1 MAEPVTAQPSYRA
14 LLGVP
19 SLGRVLLAMQI
30 ARISQS
36 MIGIVMILFALQ
48 RYNDT
53 SLAGLVA
60 FASIFPG
67 LIISPIAGALLDR
80 HGRVRLIILDYLV
93 AATSLVLVAILSMS
107 GHLTAGLLVAIVAL
121 AGLTGP
127 LSSSGLRSLF
137 PLLVPEPLWER
148 VNAVDS
154 NGWVLATVVG
164 APLGAVVAQFV
175 GFEVA
180 MIGIAVAYASAALVM
195 FGAPDPRTDVASTGN
210 LLRDAWL
217 GLVYTWNNRTLRALA
232 ISLSTM
238 NLSGGVVEIV
248 VPVLILK
255 HLGMGQ
261 DVVGFMFGLMGAF
274 GVVSA
279 FVSGRIRTEGQ
290 ERRMILIP
298 AAGFTVATAILLW
311 PGSLMPIALSMAVGG
326 LLNGPMDIAM
336 FTMRQRCTDPA
347 WMGRAFTVS
356 MKLNFSGFP
365 IGAALAGIM
374 VSVWPVEVAIAF
386 GVAANAL
393 GALLGYVLIP
403 RGSVDAGVADPG
415 AGGELGPV
423 SRDSK
428 RPGGYA
434 RPPNSQLGVTGPAA
448 TTRAA
453 PPLAPPRNRACGG

>member
-1 MAEPVTAQPSYRA
+1 MSETVTPTPSYRA
-14 LLGVP
+14 LFAVP
-19 SLGRVLLAMQI
+19 AIGRVLLGMQI
-30 ARISQS
+30 ARIAQS

-48 RYNDT
+48 RYNDP

-67 LIISPIAGALLDR
+67 LLISPIAGALLDR
-80 HGRVRLIILDYLV
+80 HGRVRLIILDYIVVL
-93 AATSLVLVAILSMS
+93 AALVLIATLSLT
-107 GHLTAGLLVAIVAL
+107 GHLTAWRLVAIVAVSS
-121 AGLTGP
+121 LTGP

-164 APLGAVVAQFV
+164 APIGAVVAQIV

-180 MIGIAVAYASAALVM
+180 MVGIAVAYAIAALVI
-195 FGAPDPRTDVASTGN
+195 FGSPDPRTDVASTGN

-217 GLVYTWNNRTLRALA
+217 GLVYTWHNRTLRSLA

-238 NLSGGVVEIV
+238 NLGGGVIQIV

-261 DVVGFMFGLMGAF
+261 DMVGYMFGLSGLF
-274 GVVSA
+274 GVGSA
-279 FVSGRIRTEGQ
+279 FISGRIRTEGR

-298 AAGFTVATAILLW
+298 ATGFVFTSAIIIW
-311 PGSLMPIALSMAVGG
+311 PGSIVPIAVSMAVSG
-326 LLNGPMDIAM
+326 LLNGPLDIAM
-336 FTMRQRCTDPA
+336 FTLRQRCTDPA

-356 MKLNFSGFP
+356 MNLNFSGFP
-365 IGAALAGIM
+365 IGAAVTGIM
-374 VSVWPVEVAIAF
+374 LSVWPVEVAIIF

-393 GALLGYVLIP
+393 GALLGYILIP
-403 RGSVDAGVADPG
+403 RSD
-415 AGGELGPV
+415 
-423 SRDSK
+423 R
-428 RPGGYA
+428 
-434 RPPNSQLGVTGPAA
+434 
-448 TTRAA
+448 
-453 PPLAPPRNRACGG
+453 